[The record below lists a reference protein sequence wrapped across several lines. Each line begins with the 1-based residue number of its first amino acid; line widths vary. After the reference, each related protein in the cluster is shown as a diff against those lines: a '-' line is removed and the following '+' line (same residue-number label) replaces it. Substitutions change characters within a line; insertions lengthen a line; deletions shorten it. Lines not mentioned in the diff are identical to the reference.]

1 MQGRHLCITLHVLLD
16 ALLHLLEASREGG
29 SQDGGGSDADGE
41 EVVPASGHGGC
52 GGSSRWWGSLG
63 STQEEGLQALARTFQ
78 TMWELGG
85 CPREPGL
92 EAELSLP
99 ARSRTSPGLPSRM
112 DVPTRDEALARDC
125 AAAVLGATVSGSWR
139 HWCGPRTIPNQS

>member
-1 MQGRHLCITLHVLLD
+1 M
-16 ALLHLLEASREGG
+16 LHLLESAKR
-29 SQDGGGSDADGE
+29 
-41 EVVPASGHGGC
+41 EVVQDPSRGGNLSNRSDC
-52 GGSSRWWGSLG
+52 WWWGSLG

>member
-1 MQGRHLCITLHVLLD
+1 M
-16 ALLHLLEASREGG
+16 LHLLESAKR
-29 SQDGGGSDADGE
+29 
-41 EVVPASGHGGC
+41 EVVQDPSRGGNLSNRSDC
-52 GGSSRWWGSLG
+52 WWWGFLG
-63 STQEEGLQALARTFQ
+63 STQEEGLVALTRCLQ
-78 TMWELGG
+78 TMWDMGGQPMHGLGI
-85 CPREPGL
+85 